1 MRRSFSFCVPNIQVA
16 ILAQSV
22 LVLLT
27 LVNLLPT
34 SDVQACQESVKEWVK
49 GKQTE
54 LGKVYLEYH
63 QTPELSFEEEE
74 TGKRLGGQLKEA
86 GFTVTQEVG
95 GFGVV
100 AILENGPGP
109 TVMVRTDLDALPV
122 TEDTNLPYASKVK
135 VTDSTGA
142 TVGVMHAC
150 GHDIHLTCV
159 VGVAR
164 YLATHKDAWSGTLMM
179 IGQPAEERGSG
190 ATAMLNDGL
199 FEKFPKPDF
208 ALALHCHSSLATG
221 KIAMRPGYSMA
232 NVDSVDVTL
241 FGSGGHGAYPHTTI
255 DPIVQAAKFVM
266 DVQTI
271 VSREVSPIEPAVITV
286 GSIHAGTKHNIISD
300 ECKLQLTVRSYSED
314 VRQLLINGIKRKA
327 KSAAMSVGAPEPEF
341 KVSEGTPSLFN
352 DEELTKRIRKT
363 LATTIG
369 DANVKVGEQVMGGE
383 DFSQYGRAGVPI
395 LMYSLGVV
403 DQKRLDRFKEL
414 KAPVPSLH
422 SPRFYP
428 DFDGAIETG
437 VVTMV
442 TSVIELMKKK

>member
-1 MRRSFSFCVPNIQVA
+1 MNHMTYSRATIFGLAVLATSVFCQPMVKPV
-16 ILAQSV
+16 
-22 LVLLT
+22 
-27 LVNLLPT
+27 
-34 SDVQACQESVKEWVK
+34 CGQEIKPWVKE
-49 GKQTE
+49 QLPE

-63 QTPELSFEEEE
+63 QTPELSFQEEE
-74 TGKRLGGQLKEA
+74 TGKRLSAQLKAA
-86 GFTVTQEVG
+86 GFETTGNVG

-100 AILENGPGP
+100 GILENGEGP

-122 TEDTNLPYASKVK
+122 TEETNLPYASKVK
-135 VTDSTGA
+135 VTDASGA

-159 VGVAR
+159 VGTAR
-164 YLATHKDAWSGTLMM
+164 YLAEHRDQWSGRLMM
-179 IGQPAEERGSG
+179 IGQPAEERGAG
-190 ATAMLNDGL
+190 ALAMLEDGL
-199 FEKFPKPDF
+199 FEKYKKPDF

-271 VSREVSPIEPAVITV
+271 VSREIAPIEPSVITV

-300 ECKLQLTVRSYSED
+300 QCHLQLTVRSYSEE
-314 VRQLLINGIKRKA
+314 VRTKLIEGIKRKA
-327 KSAAMSVGAPEPEF
+327 KAAAESVGAKEPEI

-352 DEELTKRIRKT
+352 DEELTARIRAKLEKT
-363 LATTIG
+363 VG
-369 DANVKVGEQVMGGE
+369 KENVIVADQVMGGE

-395 LMYSLGVV
+395 LMYSLGTVE
-403 DQKRLDRFKEL
+403 QKRLDRFESL
-414 KAPVPSLH
+414 KATIPSLH
-422 SPRFYP
+422 SPRFFP
-428 DFDGAIETG
+428 DFDPTIETG
-437 VVTMV
+437 VTTMV
-442 TSVIELMKKK
+442 SSVLELMKK